1 MVDEMEIQDSDRGG
15 QRKKRSEIEAVISQ
29 IDLAQQAV
37 NKVYQRATDQEEVK
51 ESSSYTNVHQSGV
64 G

>member
-37 NKVYQRATDQEEVK
+37 NKVYQRATDQE
-51 ESSSYTNVHQSGV
+51 
-64 G
+64 